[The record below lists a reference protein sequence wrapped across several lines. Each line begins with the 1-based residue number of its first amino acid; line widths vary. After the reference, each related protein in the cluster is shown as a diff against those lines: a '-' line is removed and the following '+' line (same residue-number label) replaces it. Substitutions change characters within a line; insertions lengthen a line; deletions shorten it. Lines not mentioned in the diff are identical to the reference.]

1 MIVPGPL
8 LIEEIKTD
16 AGKKF
21 YDRVQKDFPVEL
33 WGITLVSILDI
44 EDEFKLRIKPV
55 RKNGKSGS

>member
-8 LIEEIKTD
+8 LIEEIKTN

-21 YDRVQKDFPVEL
+21 YDRVRRDFPIEL

-44 EDEFKLRIKPV
+44 EDEFKLKVKPV

>member
-21 YDRVQKDFPVEL
+21 YDRVQRDFPIDL
-33 WGITLVSILDI
+33 WGVILVSILDI
-44 EDEFKLRIKPV
+44 EDELKE
-55 RKNGKSGS
+55 